1 MLLVDDEGRNGVAWF
16 YEILNSNNTLLKRDG
31 GFDTQDAAK
40 IAGREDRR
48 K

>member
-1 MLLVDDEGRNGVAWF
+1 MSWF
-16 YEILNSNNTLLKRDG
+16 YEIRTSNKSVLKRDG
-31 GFDTQDAAK
+31 GFHTQDAAK